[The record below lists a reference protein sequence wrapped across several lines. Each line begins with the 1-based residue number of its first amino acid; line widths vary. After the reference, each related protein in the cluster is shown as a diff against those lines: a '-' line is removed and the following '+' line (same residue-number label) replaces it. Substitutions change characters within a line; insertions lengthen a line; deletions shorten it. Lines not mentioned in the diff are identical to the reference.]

1 MVYIFQLSKNTKGIL
16 SIISSV
22 IMNIICGSLYSWAG
36 INGYFISYL
45 KYKQSPSVEIKD
57 GYFFSP
63 IITFTSMCFSPIM
76 TIIDDKI
83 GLKLIS
89 LLSTILVILTNFL
102 LYHSSNIYYVY
113 GCMVLFGIINAMNY
127 MPLIKN
133 CLLYFPNKKG
143 LINGFVLFGYG
154 TSSLIYNSFA
164 DYLINPEYKKINPS
178 TGFFDINIA
187 LNVKKYLLFF
197 NIFNGVFA
205 VVSFLIQFEY
215 KKDKEECKDKEKELI
230 NKNKSSEEDL
240 PISLKEAF
248 IQATK
253 GKQLYQLWLMST
265 ILQVVSFTISNTYRS
280 FAQQCFMDEYLL
292 SILTKTN
299 SILSGLSRLIW
310 GALFDKFTFKC
321 LYSICIITQIF
332 VDLILFYS
340 INYPFLFFF
349 LLCFQSIVIS
359 GKISL
364 NVTMFIKVYGVKY
377 FGFIYS
383 VFTAI
388 GSFTHLL
395 GPFIIK
401 IIVKNTNDYKKLY
414 IGGSLCSFFA
424 LCILIT
430 FSEKKF
436 EYKITANNNEKELE
450 EKLN

>member
-1 MVYIFQLSKNTKGIL
+1 MVFNFNKKTKGIL

-36 INGYFISYL
+36 INGYFMSYL
-45 KYKQSPSVEIKD
+45 KYKDSPSIEIKD

-63 IITFTSMCFSPIM
+63 LITFTSMCFSPLM
-76 TIIDDKI
+76 TLLDAKI

-89 LLSTILVILTNFL
+89 LMSTILVIITNLFL
-102 LYHSSNIYYVY
+102 YYSTNIYYVY

-164 DYLINPEYKKINPS
+164 DYIINPEYKKINPS
-178 TGFFDINIA
+178 TGFFDKEIA
-187 LNVKKYLLFF
+187 FNVKKYLLFF
-197 NIFNGVFA
+197 NIFNGTFA
-205 VVSFLIQFEY
+205 ILSFLFNFEF
-215 KKDKEECKDKEKELI
+215 KEDKTSKQENTSEIKEVKDQDEL
-230 NKNKSSEEDL
+230 S
-240 PISLKEAF
+240 ISLKEAF
-248 IQATK
+248 IQAAK
-253 GKQLYQLWLMST
+253 GIQLYQLWLMST
-265 ILQVVSFTISNTYRS
+265 IIQIVSFTIANTYRS
-280 FAQQCFMDEYLL
+280 FAQQCYMDEYIL
-292 SILTKTN
+292 SLLTKTY

-310 GALFDKFTFKC
+310 GALFDKFSFKC
-321 LYSICIITQIF
+321 LFGICIFSQII
-332 VDLILFYS
+332 VDIFLFYS
-340 INYPFLFFF
+340 VKWPFLFFI
-349 LLCFQSIVIS
+349 LLCFQSVIIS
-359 GKISL
+359 GKVSL
-364 NVTMFIKVYGVKY
+364 NITMFIKVYGIKY
-377 FGFIYS
+377 FGLIYT

-401 IIVKNTNDYKKLY
+401 FVVKNISDYKILY
-414 IGGSLCSFFA
+414 IGGGFCSILA
-424 LCILIT
+424 LFILIC

-436 EYKITANNNEKELE
+436 EYKMNNNGKELE